1 MVPPEFGEMRRVD
14 PSASSRLWPHP
25 RDFLMRAAGALVEK
39 FRRKPRNFRT
49 PLLLRGLEHPG
60 CPICRDYVGEEDKFF
75 FWYFAESYFERQNL
89 DQVTHALGF
98 CRSHGAYIVRA
109 DGARSQIAFL
119 HAFAARRIR
128 ARLLDMLGNR
138 KAAAKALTFF
148 STVASCQACKSRDN
162 HMERSLYFLSLELDA
177 DAIVHRYGKPGFL
190 CTPHLL
196 QLLPELPDAL
206 FVKILDVQMAAV
218 SDAIDEAKANQRELP
233 RERTDALLELAV
245 GHDVSRREFP
255 DWHEA
260 KSISAAASGPVQ
272 RVSQNLRRDHR
283 CPICLEV
290 RGAWIEWMQWLEGAV
305 ENEAIIADV
314 LPTCPDHVWAA
325 VRQGSPRL
333 AAAITA
339 QALAHAAVPLTYGVN
354 ALRTPLDAGE
364 KRLRRHLLRL
374 LDTTGRRVAVARERT
389 QLGGSQCPLC
399 RRLELTRDRA
409 LELLHILLM
418 EQRHRSNYEKGF
430 GLCLKHLQ
438 RALTMF
444 PRSAQREFAIT
455 AQIAKLDCL
464 VWELQECQRKNA
476 WQARPETLG
485 DEMGS
490 PDRAIMRFSGS
501 LDA

>member
-14 PSASSRLWPHP
+14 PSASSRLWSDP

-60 CPICRDYVGEEDKFF
+60 CPICRDYIGEDEKFF
-75 FWYFAESYFERQNL
+75 FWYFAESYFERENL
-89 DQVTHALGF
+89 DQVTRALGF
-98 CRSHGAYIVRA
+98 CRSHGAYILRTG
-109 DGARSQIAFL
+109 GARSQVAIL
-119 HAFAARRIR
+119 HDFAARRIR
-128 ARLLDMLGNR
+128 ARLLDTLGNR

-148 STVASCQACKSRDN
+148 STLASCPACQSRDH

-177 DAIVHRYGKPGFL
+177 DAIVHRYGRPGFL

-196 QLLPELPDAL
+196 QLLSELPDAL
-206 FVKILDVQMAAV
+206 FVKILDMQMAAV
-218 SDAIDEAKANQRELP
+218 SDAIEEAKANQSRLP
-233 RERTDALLELAV
+233 RERIDALLELAV

-260 KSISAAASGPVQ
+260 KSIAAAASGPV
-272 RVSQNLRRDHR
+272 RRLSQNLRRDDR
-283 CPICLEV
+283 CSICLEV
-290 RGAWIEWMQWLEGAV
+290 RRAWIEWMQWLERTV
-305 ENEAIIADV
+305 EDDAIIADV
-314 LPTCPDHVWAA
+314 LPTCPDHVWPA
-325 VRQGSPRL
+325 VRHGSPRL
-333 AAAITA
+333 AAAVTT
-339 QALAHAAVPLTYGVN
+339 QALAHAAIPLTYGIK

-374 LDTTGRRVAVARERT
+374 LDTMRRRVAIARERME
-389 QLGGSQCPLC
+389 LGGGQCPLC
-399 RRLELTRDRA
+399 RRLEQARDRA

-418 EQRHRSNYEKGF
+418 EQQHRSNYEKGF

-438 RALTMF
+438 RVLTMF
-444 PRSAQREFAIT
+444 PRSEQREFAIK

-464 VWELQECQRKNA
+464 VWELNECRRKNA
-476 WQARPETLG
+476 WQARPETIG
-485 DEMGS
+485 DEMS
-490 PDRAIMRFSGS
+490 APDRAIIRFSGS